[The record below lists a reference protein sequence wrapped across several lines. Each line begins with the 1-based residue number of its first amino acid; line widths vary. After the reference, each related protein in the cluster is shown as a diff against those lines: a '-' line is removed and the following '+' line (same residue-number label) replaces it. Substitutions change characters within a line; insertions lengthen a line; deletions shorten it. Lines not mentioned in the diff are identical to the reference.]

1 MDNYND
7 SEYIVDMETKNSIDW
22 GPYGEKYIPE

>member
-7 SEYIVDMETKNSIDW
+7 SEYIVDKKKKNSIGW
-22 GPYGEKYIPE
+22 GQYGEKYIPE